1 MISKTLVTL
10 FALTLFVGGLV
21 IVSAQQDEDVRGA
34 FLSSRP
40 KSTNTSAPRRR
51 RPARRSST
59 NSSSSTAN
67 ANLANANN
75 KFANAN
81 TASANRNASA
91 SSTKNANTSSPA
103 EAIGLGYTLYL
114 RDVNGR
120 AVRVEPAR
128 EFHNGDRIRISLEP
142 NIDGYLYVFHTEGD
156 GAPEMI
162 FPDSRLEGGDNW
174 IAAHVPIDVPSTVET
189 DERLRWFQFY
199 GNPATEHLFVVVTR
213 EPLAEV
219 PIEDALV
226 GFCTANKDKCPWHP
240 TVDVWTRIQQAA
252 KADVKIVTSDT
263 AGQAQTE
270 KEQTATT
277 RGLGLD
283 QTAPQPS
290 VIRMSAS
297 TTAPVLVTVLD
308 LVHK

>member
-1 MISKTLVTL
+1 MISKTLITL

-40 KSTNTSAPRRR
+40 KTTNANAPRRR
-51 RPARRSST
+51 RPPRRANTTGSST
-59 NSSSSTAN
+59 SENSN
-67 ANLANANN
+67 IANANN

-81 TASANRNASA
+81 TASASRNANT
-91 SSTKNANTSSPA
+91 SSTKNANTASPA

-120 AVRVEPAR
+120 AVRVEPTR

-213 EPLAEV
+213 EPLSEV

-226 GFCTANKDKCPWHP
+226 SFCTANKDKCPWHP
-240 TVDVWTRIQQAA
+240 TADVWTRIQQSA
-252 KADVKIVTSDT
+252 KAEVKIVTSDS

-290 VIRMSAS
+290 VIRMSAQ